1 MKKILTESLR
11 VLLIG
16 AALVLT
22 PLGAVRL
29 LAQDPTAELLTIPVT
44 GKVVKDGLTYSFTGT
59 VTFPKPAAP
68 VPLPGPAFCGLHDAA
83 GNYLRAAAPGS
94 PVIAQGRD
102 FGTARGKLFWGA
114 IDITVIEWTDTA
126 IKFNLPL
133 LPLHPRG
140 HLLTIH
146 RADGAWASEVVILQQ
161 S

>member
-1 MKKILTESLR
+1 MKTILNESLR
-11 VLLIG
+11 VILIG

-29 LAQDPTAELLTIPVT
+29 LAQDPTTELLTIPVSGRVT
-44 GKVVKDGLTYSFTGT
+44 KDGLTYTFAGN
-59 VTFPKPAAP
+59 VTFPKPAPA

-83 GNYLRAAAPGS
+83 GNYLRTATPGS
-94 PVIAQGRD
+94 PVIAQGHD

-114 IDITVIEWTDTA
+114 IDITVIEWTDTS
-126 IKFNLPL
+126 IRFNLPL

-146 RADGAWASEVVILQQ
+146 RADGAWASEVVVLQQ